1 MNITNLHNINVNS
14 LFIIKRWK
22 VYGMHLGVNATL
34 EAIEGHY
41 SSDSMRCLTEVL
53 EKWLKGE
60 GSPPTWKEAVRTVIS
75 LSKHNT
81 MMDKTLGRALDPRA
95 NGTWLSKLTE

>member
-1 MNITNLHNINVNS
+1 M
-14 LFIIKRWK
+14 
-22 VYGMHLGVNATL
+22 L
-34 EAIEGHY
+34 EAIECLY

-60 GSPPTWKEAVRTVIS
+60 GSPTTWKVAVRAVIS

-81 MMDKTLGRALDPRA
+81 MMENIRHLPSALMGNIYIIILPYFL
-95 NGTWLSKLTE
+95 N

>member
-1 MNITNLHNINVNS
+1 
-14 LFIIKRWK
+14 
-22 VYGMHLGVNATL
+22 MHLGVNATL

-53 EKWLKGE
+53 AKWLKGE

-81 MMDKTLGRALDPRA
+81 MMENIKQLPSALIG
-95 NGTWLSKLTE
+95 NIYVIKLYILLYYIYLY